1 MTEVF
6 PGYYPQFRCR
16 ADRCKHTC
24 CRDWEIDIDP
34 KSREFYRTVGGAAG
48 EKLRESII
56 DNDGTSSFRLTR
68 DKRCPFLLDS
78 GLCQLILELGEQSLC
93 RICTDHPRFRS
104 FFSDRTEIGVGLCCE
119 AAAELVLSQ
128 TEPMTLCV
136 QGDEALAEE
145 EQELLTARELVFGI
159 AQYRKAP
166 LSARMDELLER
177 AQISFSE
184 MSGADW
190 YEVYITLE
198 RLEDDWADQLAVLKN
213 APSLTA
219 PSALD
224 LPAEQLLCYFLYR
237 HLSGALDDGLFFPR
251 IAFSVLSTL
260 IVMTLWQYGTEHT
273 MARFCDLARRY
284 SAEIE
289 YSDEN
294 VDALLTALI

>member
-6 PGYYPQFRCR
+6 PSYYPQFRCR

-34 KSREFYRTVGGAAG
+34 KAREFYRTVGGAMG
-48 EKLRESII
+48 EKLRESIV
-56 DNDGTSSFRLTR
+56 DGEETASFRLTR
-68 DKRCPFLLDS
+68 DKRCPFLLES
-78 GLCQLILELGEQSLC
+78 GLCQLIVALGEQSLC
-93 RICTDHPRFRS
+93 QICTDHPRFRS

-119 AAAELVLSQ
+119 AAAELILSQ
-128 TEPMTLCV
+128 TAPMTLCV
-136 QGDEALAEE
+136 QGEEALTQE
-145 EQELLTARELVFGI
+145 EQGLLTARKHLLSV
-159 AQYRKAP
+159 AQHRASP
-166 LSARMDELLER
+166 LSERLDVLLER
-177 AQISFSE
+177 AQISFAE
-184 MSGADW
+184 MSGKDW

-198 RLEDDWADQLAVLKN
+198 RLEDDWADRLAVLKN

-237 HLSGALDDGLFFPR
+237 HLTGALDDGLLSPR

-260 IVMTLWQYGTEHT
+260 IVTTLWQYGTEHT
-273 MARFCDLARRY
+273 AAQFYDLARRY

-294 VDALLTALI
+294 VEALLDGMI